1 MIFWKVI
8 AVMTFLVMLS
18 IEVQLR
24 KIAEYFE
31 NRSKFA
37 DEAIKFAKELNS
49 DLEKELKRKFEK
61 EKEQ

>member
-8 AVMTFLVMLS
+8 AILTFLVLMS

-31 NRSKFA
+31 KRIELS
-37 DEAIKFAKELNS
+37 DTAIKIAKELN
-49 DLEKELKRKFEK
+49 KEFGK
-61 EKEQ
+61 EKSNEENL

>member
-8 AVMTFLVMLS
+8 AVMAFSVLMS

-31 NRSKFA
+31 KRTELA
-37 DEAIKFAKELNS
+37 DAAIKIGEELNN
-49 DLEKELKRKFEK
+49 KLKKGEK
-61 EKEQ
+61 EKESHSDI